1 MRLHHLVNQVWLRLV
16 KLFHKPTFVFVVETW
31 SAEFSNRGGDKMSTA
46 IFLPLSNVSTAF
58 IAYQF

>member
-16 KLFHKPTFVFVVETW
+16 KLLYKPTFVFVVETW
-31 SAEFSNRGGDKMSTA
+31 SAEFSNRGGKMSTA
-46 IFLPLSNVSTAF
+46 IFFPLSSVSIAF